1 MQKIKLLF
9 SFFFLFTFLF
19 FSCNKITKAD
29 ASLTVGILPYGSF
42 SKAKTDSVAAI
53 IRSYYEVKV
62 VILPHTKL
70 PQSAFISLKSPRYRA
85 DSLLRYQKSRID
97 TLDFIFGLTDK
108 DISTT
113 KRGPFGKIKVPV
125 WKYKDWGI
133 MGLGNCPGNSCI
145 ISTFRIKHK
154 NPKIDIERLK
164 KVSIHEFGH
173 NLGLPHC
180 IDKKCVMTDAV
191 ESITTV
197 DREALA
203 LCKVCKA
210 KI

>member
-1 MQKIKLLF
+1 MQKSKWLY
-9 SFFFLFTFLF
+9 SFFVLFTFLL
-19 FSCNKITKAD
+19 FSCNKITKAN
-29 ASLTVGILPYGSF
+29 ASLTVGILPYASF

-53 IRSYYEVKV
+53 IKKYYNVKV
-62 VILPHTKL
+62 VVLPPTKL
-70 PQSAFISLKSPRYRA
+70 PQSAFINLKSPRYRA
-85 DSLLRYQKSRID
+85 DSLLRYQKRIID
-97 TLDFIFGLTDK
+97 TLDFILGLTDK

-113 KRGPFGKIKVPV
+113 KRGPFGKIKTPT
-125 WKYKDWGI
+125 WKYNDWGI
-133 MGLGNCPGNSCI
+133 MGLGNCPGNSCVV
-145 ISTFRIKHK
+145 STFRIKHK

-180 IDKKCVMTDAV
+180 IDKMCVMTDAV

-197 DREALA
+197 DREKLA